1 MKTPYRSIVGRCVA
15 AAVLSVGLLAST
27 VAGPATATNSDRHR
41 GEVDY
46 VALGDSYAAGFG
58 AGAYVNTCGQSPLG
72 LPGLLDDRRG
82 IKLVFNATCSGAK
95 AAASRTD
102 AVPDLPEQLEQLVGA
117 GVIGAATDL
126 VTLSAGGNDLDFG
139 AVVGACATQSLA
151 VCDQVIDGRTVQ
163 AQTTVAA
170 ALDDL
175 YGNLRA
181 AAPKAKIVVTG
192 YPHLFSPKSGSEVLL
207 STEAQRLFNAGT
219 DTLNTVIRQ
228 NAKANGL
235 QYVDVVKRFKG
246 HGIGTRDPWITYTG
260 FTAIDDL
267 HPTAKG
273 YQSGYLKS
281 FRSTVNLSSRWG

>member
-1 MKTPYRSIVGRCVA
+1 MKTPYRSILGRCA
-15 AAVLSVGLLAST
+15 AAAMLSVGLMAST
-27 VAGPATATNSDRHR
+27 VAGPAAATNTERPQ
-41 GEVDY
+41 GQVDY

-58 AGAYVNTCGQSPLG
+58 AGSYVNACGQSPLG

-82 IKLVFNATCSGAK
+82 IDLTVNATCSGAK
-95 AAASRTD
+95 AAANRTD
-102 AVPDLPEQLEQLVGA
+102 AVPDLPEQLEQLIGA
-117 GVIGAATDL
+117 GLIGSDTDL

-139 AVVGACATQSLA
+139 AVVGACATQPLA
-151 VCDQVIDGRTVQ
+151 VCDQVIDGRTLQ
-163 AQTTVAA
+163 AQTTLAV

-175 YGNLRA
+175 YGNLRST
-181 AAPKAKIVVTG
+181 APKAKIVVTG

-207 STEAQRLFNAGT
+207 STEAQRLFNEGT
-219 DTLNTVIRQ
+219 DALNTVIRQ

-235 QYVDVVKRFKG
+235 QYVDVVKRFNG

-273 YQSGYLKS
+273 YQAGYLKS
-281 FRSTVNLSSRWG
+281 FRSSVNLSSRWW